1 MHELASLRGD
11 LGAGDETLVLPRL
24 SGRKTVLENRME
36 ATTGHRLR
44 LVHADPHDPHS
55 HNDQQVLLCPRCA
68 GDGLNRTTRHMD
80 RNGND
85 TPSDGAFVPCWVCK
99 GSGQVLQMGELSS
112 RACEEAFE
120 LEEGLAAAYPS
131 IFPPRPKKFSRLRMM

>member
-1 MHELASLRGD
+1 
-11 LGAGDETLVLPRL
+11 
-24 SGRKTVLENRME
+24 ME
-36 ATTGHRLR
+36 ATTAHRLR
-44 LVHADPHDPHS
+44 LVHAEHDAADH
-55 HNDQQVLLCPRCA
+55 HVLLCPRCA

-112 RACEEAFE
+112 RACQEAFE